1 VSFSFFASDIFGVSK
16 WGSKWLFGQF
26 VFNVVSVNCVKCN
39 CLLMS
44 GPAIYDWTSFIAPAR
59 SRCRRRL
66 TCDKLRRSSNSKWYQ
81 AWHTAVIDAIFIENR
96 EFFTHTHARARART
110 HTHTHTHMHSTPP
123 LIVIVFSRLD
133 RGIQSA
139 TEMLPLILKSG
150 RRCCLHLFQS
160 GNGFQILKRGSRDP
174 IWGNLSFVEVSYDS
188 GPTPCEFS

>member
-1 VSFSFFASDIFGVSK
+1 MTGHRLLHLHGVVVVVGSRAISLDGRPTPNGIRRDIQQWSTRYLSRIASFS
-16 WGSKWLFGQF
+16 
-26 VFNVVSVNCVKCN
+26 
-39 CLLMS
+39 
-44 GPAIYDWTSFIAPAR
+44 
-59 SRCRRRL
+59 
-66 TCDKLRRSSNSKWYQ
+66 
-81 AWHTAVIDAIFIENR
+81 H
-96 EFFTHTHARARART
+96 THTRARART
-110 HTHTHTHMHSTPP
+110 RARAHTHAHTHTHMHSTPP